1 MAQAKLHSL
10 LAAGRLALTQGDG
23 QAAVLALHQAHQL
36 VPADGGVLLDL
47 AVATLATS
55 ASGPGGSP
63 GSLAATRQAQAL
75 AEQAALLADGWRAQL
90 VLADTAQR
98 LGQADAA
105 AEHLRLC
112 LGDPQLPP
120 ARRARAYQQW
130 AGLQM
135 NSFGDPHAAAV
146 SLRHAAQADP
156 ALALQADLADLLAEL
171 YAGEAAPTALAAGF
185 AALGRRLRPTGLVAA
200 PARRSWPGSTGG
212 GDAGHRPRIGL
223 LSAQFCASPVGFLA
237 LGAVRELARH
247 ADLVFFDRG
256 AKHDWA
262 RDAFQAA
269 AAQWLP
275 CADLAADALHELLA
289 AAGLDAVIDM
299 AGWTDPTALAAL
311 AGRPVPRQLKWVGGQ
326 AMSTGLDCF
335 DGFITD
341 ARQVPPA
348 ASALYT
354 ELLLR
359 ASHGYV
365 SYTAPP
371 YAPEL
376 AAAAAR
382 PPAPAGRPAPRVLAL
397 AANPA
402 KISHAMGRALQQ
414 MRPRKL
420 LLVDR
425 RWQHQGTRLA
435 AQRRLGPLM
444 DVAEFITPACHPGY
458 LDALRGLDATF
469 IDTAPYA
476 MGLAAVEL
484 RLLGKHI
491 RAAPRPAAALMCQR
505 HCVAHLGARRF
516 DHHARLAEQLL
527 AWCQP

>member
-1 MAQAKLHSL
+1 MAQAKLHAL
-10 LAAGRLALTQGDG
+10 LASARQALTEGDG
-23 QAAVLALHQAHQL
+23 QAAMVALRQAHQL
-36 VPADGGVLLDL
+36 VPADGSVLLDL
-47 AVATLATS
+47 AVATLAT
-55 ASGPGGSP
+55 G
-63 GSLAATRQAQAL
+63 ATREAQSL
-75 AEQAALLADGWRAQL
+75 AEQAAQLADGWRPHL
-90 VLADTAQR
+90 VLADIGQR

-105 AEHLRLC
+105 AAHLQLC

-135 NSFGDPHAAAV
+135 NAFGDPQAAAV

-156 ALALQADLADLLAEL
+156 ALALQADLAGLLAEL
-171 YAGEAAPTALAAGF
+171 YAGEAAPTAMAAGF
-185 AALGRRLRPTGLVAA
+185 AALGRRLRPAGRAA
-200 PARRSWPGSTGG
+200 ISARSTEADTAAGAA
-212 GDAGHRPRIGL
+212 AGHRPRIGL
-223 LSAQFCASPVGFLA
+223 VSTQFCASPVGFLA

-275 CADLAADALHELLA
+275 CAALDADDLHHWLA
-289 AAGLDAVIDM
+289 TAHLDAVVDM
-299 AGWTDPTALAAL
+299 GGWTDPTALAAL

-326 AMSTGLDCF
+326 AMSTGLNCF

-354 ELLLR
+354 EVLLR

-382 PPAPAGRPAPRVLAL
+382 PPVPAGRPAPGVLAL

-402 KISHAMGRALQQ
+402 KISHTMGQALQQ

-425 RWQHQGTRLA
+425 RWQHQGTRVA

-444 DVAEFITPACHPGY
+444 DVAEFITPDGHPAY

-491 RAAPRPAAALMCQR
+491 QAAPRPAAALMCQR
-505 HCVAHLGARRF
+505 HCIAHQGARRF

-527 AWCQP
+527 AWCRP

>member
-1 MAQAKLHSL
+1 MAQAKLHAL
-10 LAAGRLALTQGDG
+10 LASARQALTQADG
-23 QAAVLALHQAHQL
+23 QAAMLALRQAHQL
-36 VPADGGVLLDL
+36 VPADGSVLLDL
-47 AVATLATS
+47 AVATLATG
-55 ASGPGGSP
+55 AP
-63 GSLAATRQAQAL
+63 REAQSL
-75 AEQAALLADGWRAQL
+75 AEQAAQLADGWRPQL
-90 VLADTAQR
+90 VLADIAQR

-105 AEHLRLC
+105 AAHLQLC
-112 LGDPQLPP
+112 LGNPQLPP

-135 NSFGDPHAAAV
+135 NAFGDPQAAAA

-156 ALALQADLADLLAEL
+156 ALALQADLAELLAEL
-171 YAGEAAPTALAAGF
+171 YAGEAAPTAMAAGF
-185 AALGRRLRPTGLVAA
+185 AALGRRLRPAGHAAVPACRTGADTAVGAA
-200 PARRSWPGSTGG
+200 G
-212 GDAGHRPRIGL
+212 GHRPRIGL
-223 LSAQFCASPVGFLA
+223 VSAQFCASPVGFLA

-262 RDAFQAA
+262 RDAFQAT

-275 CADLAADALHELLA
+275 CANLDADELHHGLATAQ
-289 AAGLDAVIDM
+289 LDAVIDM

-326 AMSTGLDCF
+326 AMSTGLSCF

-376 AAAAAR
+376 TAAAAR
-382 PPAPAGRPAPRVLAL
+382 PPVPVGRPAPGVLAL

-402 KISHAMGRALQQ
+402 KISRAMGQSLQQ

-435 AQRRLGPLM
+435 AQRRLGPLLDM
-444 DVAEFITPACHPGY
+444 AEFITPAGHPDY

-491 RAAPRPAAALMCQR
+491 QAAPRPATALMCQR
-505 HCVAHLGARRF
+505 HCVSHLGARRF
-516 DHHARLAEQLL
+516 DHHARLAQQLL
-527 AWCQP
+527 AWCRG

>member
-1 MAQAKLHSL
+1 MARAKLHAL
-10 LAAGRLALTQGDG
+10 LATGRQALIQGDG
-23 QAAVLALHQAHQL
+23 QAAVLALREAHQL

-47 AVATLATS
+47 AVATLAT
-55 ASGPGGSP
+55 G
-63 GSLAATRQAQAL
+63 ATHQAQQL
-75 AEQAALLADGWRAQL
+75 AGQAALLAEGWRPQL
-90 VLADTAQR
+90 ALADIAQR

-105 AEHLRLC
+105 AEHLKLC
-112 LGDPQLPP
+112 LGDPQLPA
-120 ARRARAYQQW
+120 ARRARAFQQW

-135 NSFGDPHAAAV
+135 NTFGDPHAAAL
-146 SLRHAAQADP
+146 SLRHAALADP
-156 ALALQADLADLLAEL
+156 TLALQADLAGLLAEL
-171 YAGEAAPTALAAGF
+171 YGGEATPTALAAGF
-185 AALGRRLRPTGLVAA
+185 AALGRRLRPAGRVAV
-200 PARRSWPGSTGG
+200 PARR
-212 GDAGHRPRIGL
+212 ARAARRPRIGL

-237 LGAVRELARH
+237 LGAVRELGRH

-256 AKHDWA
+256 AKADWA

-275 CADLAADALHELLA
+275 CADLDADELHLWLDTA
-289 AAGLDAVIDM
+289 DLDAVIDM

-326 AMSTGLDCF
+326 AMTTGLGCF

-341 ARQVPPA
+341 VRQVPQA

-354 ELLLR
+354 EVLLR

-382 PPAPAGRPAPRVLAL
+382 PPIPAGRPAPGVLAL

-402 KISHAMGRALQQ
+402 KISHAMGLALQQ

-444 DVAEFITPACHPGY
+444 DVAEFITPTGHPDY

-491 RAAPRPAAALMCQR
+491 QAAPRPAAALMCQR
-505 HCVAHLGARRF
+505 HCVSHLGARRF
-516 DHHARLAEQLL
+516 DHHARLAQQLL
-527 AWCQP
+527 AWCRP